1 MSAKPFRY
9 PVWVRGDL
17 DGFFGLMVD
26 NLVQVLTIIALCTFV
41 CGLPHELIFTRML
54 PGVAISLLIGNIFYG
69 LQAHYVAR
77 KYRRPETT
85 ALPYG
90 INTPSVF
97 AFALFVMAPV
107 YNMYEPALG
116 RAAAGEL
123 AWKAGLLACLVSGII
138 EFFGAFVAEKLRQ
151 VTPRAALLGVL
162 AGLAIAFIASD
173 FAFRIYTKP
182 LVGLLPLGIL
192 LLAYFG
198 RFRFP
203 LGLPGGLLVI
213 VFGTGI
219 AWGTSALGVDWF
231 GGVKMSAAALGDAL
245 GRSAESGSIDF
256 SNIHWIQPI
265 FCGSEIYSVLSQT
278 ELLLPFLTVSI
289 PMGVLNALGS
299 LQNIESAEAAGD
311 KYATAP
317 SLAVNGL
324 GTIAAGLFG
333 SCFPTTIYIGHPAW
347 KSMGAK
353 AGYSILN
360 GLFFTLLFLF
370 GCGTFLEKLI
380 PIEAGAAI
388 VMYIGII
395 ITAQA
400 FQATPR
406 AHAPAVA
413 IALFPALAAVLATNL
428 PLFLGDAHATTT
440 IAEMVT
446 QCSPGSNVPALPG
459 ILALFGANAGW
470 LVTALILTAIGVA
483 LIEKRY
489 KAAAIWSGTATV
501 LTLIGLLHSYR
512 VEGNVIREF
521 FIWQRTPAAVVEA
534 EPTATAPAETAAT
547 MPTDEAPENA
557 LAEAPL
563 ASATTQPATPTFAYR
578 AYPMTVGYALA
589 TLIFALA
596 AANVRK
602 KSAAAAATPEDRGPP
617 LEPSPPP
624 LEPDQPPPHDL
635 T

>member
-1 MSAKPFRY
+1 MPESRFRY

-26 NLVQVLTIIALCTFV
+26 NLVQVLLIIALCTHV
-41 CGLPHELIFTRML
+41 AGLPAELIYSRIL
-54 PGVAISLLIGNIFYG
+54 PGVAISLLIGNLFYG
-69 LQAHYVAR
+69 FQAHYIAR
-77 KYRRPETT
+77 KYRRADTT

-90 INTPSVF
+90 INTPSVI
-97 AFALFVMAPV
+97 AFAYFIMAPV
-107 YNMYEPALG
+107 YQRTGDPD
-116 RAAAGEL
+116 L
-123 AWKAGLLACLVSGII
+123 AWMAGLLACLVSGVI
-138 EFFGAFVAEKLRQ
+138 EFVGAFFAERLRR

-162 AGLAIAFIASD
+162 AGLALAFIASD
-173 FAFRIYTKP
+173 FAFRIYTNP

-198 RFRFP
+198 RLRFP
-203 LGLPGGLLVI
+203 WGVPGGFLVI
-213 VFGTGI
+213 VFGTAI
-219 AWGTSALGVDWF
+219 AWVTSALGIDWF
-231 GGVKMSAAALGDAL
+231 GGVKMSGPAL
-245 GRSAESGSIDF
+245 SASLDQVR
-256 SNIHWIQPI
+256 WIQPL
-265 FCGSEIYSVLSQT
+265 FCGNEILSVLSRT
-278 ELLLPFLTVSI
+278 ELLVPFLTVSI
-289 PMGVLNALGS
+289 PMGVINALGS
-299 LQNIESAEAAGD
+299 LQNIESAEAGGD

-395 ITAQA
+395 MTSQA

-406 AHAPAVA
+406 EHAPAVS
-413 IALFPALAAVLATNL
+413 IALFPALAAILAVKFQGFLVDAGATVGL
-428 PLFLGDAHATTT
+428 P
-440 IAEMVT
+440 EMVT
-446 QCSPGSNVPALPG
+446 SDNPALRLPELPG

-470 LVTALILTAIGVA
+470 LVSALILTAIGVA

-489 KAAAIWSGTATV
+489 KVAAIWSAAATI

-512 VEGNVIREF
+512 VEHRPRPEADIVREC
-521 FIWQRTPAAVVEA
+521 FIWQWWGEDQPAAQAPGDPPTTAPADVPAAVSAQPDAPTTVA
-534 EPTATAPAETAAT
+534 ESQPAST
-547 MPTDEAPENA
+547 
-557 LAEAPL
+557 
-563 ASATTQPATPTFAYR
+563 TTQPVATVFNYR
-578 AYPMTVGYALA
+578 AYPLAVGYALA
-589 TLIFALA
+589 TLIFGLA
-596 AANVRK
+596 AWREEK
-602 KSAAAAATPEDRGPP
+602 KTAVAPVPESTSASIARTPPTPLKPPSSPGAA
-617 LEPSPPP
+617 PPP
-624 LEPDQPPPHDL
+624 SES
-635 T
+635 

>member
-1 MSAKPFRY
+1 MSNERFRY
-9 PVWVRGDL
+9 PIWVRGDL

-26 NLVQVLTIIALCTFV
+26 NLVQVLLIIGLCTHV
-41 CGLPHELIFTRML
+41 AGLPSDLIFTRIL
-54 PGVAISLLIGNIFYG
+54 PGVAISLLIGNLFYG
-69 LQAHYVAR
+69 FQAHYIAR
-77 KYRRPETT
+77 KYRKADTT

-90 INTPSVF
+90 INTPSVIAYAYF
-97 AFALFVMAPV
+97 IMGPV
-107 YNMYEPALG
+107 YQRTGDPD
-116 RAAAGEL
+116 L
-123 AWKAGLLACLVSGII
+123 AWMAGLLACLVSGVI
-138 EFFGAFVAEKLRQ
+138 EFVGAFFAERLRR

-203 LGLPGGLLVI
+203 LGLPGGLLVV
-213 VFGTGI
+213 VFGTVI
-219 AWGTSALGVDWF
+219 AWGTSALGIDWF
-231 GGVKMSAAALGDAL
+231 GGVRMSGQDL
-245 GRSAESGSIDF
+245 RGSLDQVR
-256 SNIHWIQPI
+256 WIQPL
-265 FCGSEIYSVLSQT
+265 FCGSEILSVLTRS
-278 ELLLPFLTVSI
+278 ELLVPFLTVSI
-289 PMGVLNALGS
+289 PMGVINALGS

-311 KYATAP
+311 RYATAP

-395 ITAQA
+395 MTAQA

-406 AHAPAVA
+406 EHAPAVS
-413 IALFPALAAVLATNL
+413 IALFPALAAILAVKFQGFLVDSGAVVGL
-428 PLFLGDAHATTT
+428 P
-440 IAEMVT
+440 EMVT
-446 QCSPGSNVPALPG
+446 SDNPALRLPELPG

-470 LVTALILTAIGVA
+470 MVSALILTAIGVA

-489 KAAAIWSGTATV
+489 KVAAIWSAAATV

-512 VEGNVIREF
+512 VEYRPRPEGDIVREC
-521 FIWQRTPAAVVEA
+521 FIWQWREETVAATQPAGSALASALVEGQPIATEEDSSTSTSLAPTP
-534 EPTATAPAETAAT
+534 PATAAT
-547 MPTDEAPENA
+547 EPSLTVFN
-557 LAEAPL
+557 
-563 ASATTQPATPTFAYR
+563 YR
-578 AYPMTVGYALA
+578 AYPLAVGYALA
-589 TLIFALA
+589 TLVFALA
-596 AANVRK
+596 AWREK
-602 KSAAAAATPEDRGPP
+602 GKSGAVAPMPAGPATPTRRSALTE
-617 LEPSPPP
+617 EPSIPLVGDETPP
-624 LEPDQPPPHDL
+624 DG
-635 T
+635 TA

>member
-1 MSAKPFRY
+1 MPEARFRY
-9 PVWVRGDL
+9 PIWVRGDL

-26 NLVQVLTIIALCTFV
+26 NLVQVLTIIALSMFV
-41 CGLPHELIFTRML
+41 CGLPPELIFTRML
-54 PGVAISLLIGNIFYG
+54 PGVAISLLIGNLFYG
-69 LQAHYVAR
+69 IQAHYIAR
-77 KYRRPETT
+77 RNRDPNTT

-97 AFALFVMAPV
+97 AFALFVMGPAYRMYAPT
-107 YNMYEPALG
+107 LG
-116 RAAAGEL
+116 PEAAADL
-123 AWKAGLLACLVSGII
+123 AWKAGLLACLVSGVI
-138 EFFGAFVAEKLRQ
+138 EFLGAFFAEKLRR

-162 AGLAIAFIASD
+162 AAVGVAFIASD
-173 FAFRIYTKP
+173 FAFRIYTRP

-198 RFRFP
+198 RYRFP
-203 LGLPGGLLVI
+203 FGLPGGLLVI
-213 VFGTGI
+213 GFGTII
-219 AWGTSALGVDWF
+219 AWTTSAAGVDWF
-231 GGVKMSAAALGDAL
+231 GGVAMSAERLRASLDK
-245 GRSAESGSIDF
+245 
-256 SNIHWIQPI
+256 IHFIMPV
-265 FCGSEIYSVLSQT
+265 FCGREVWAVLMEPT
-278 ELLLPFLTVSI
+278 LLVPFLTVSV
-289 PMGVLNALGS
+289 PMGLLNVLGS

-311 KYATAP
+311 RYPTAP

-370 GCGTFLEKLI
+370 GCGTLLKELI

-413 IALFPALAAVLATNL
+413 IALFPALAALLATNL
-428 PLFLGDAHATTT
+428 PLFLADAGATTT
-440 IAEMVT
+440 VAEMVRNCDPT
-446 QCSPGSNVPALPG
+446 SKVPALPG
-459 ILALFGANAGW
+459 MLALFGANAGW
-470 LVTALILTAIGVA
+470 MISALILTAMGVA
-483 LIEKRY
+483 FIEKRY
-489 KAAAIWSGTATV
+489 KTAAIWSGVAAV
-501 LTLIGLLHSYR
+501 LTIIGLLHSYR

-521 FIWQRTPAAVVEA
+521 FIWQGWGQSADAAAGPV
-534 EPTATAPAETAAT
+534 TIT
-547 MPTDEAPENA
+547 
-557 LAEAPL
+557 
-563 ASATTQPATPTFAYR
+563 YR
-578 AYPMTVGYALA
+578 AFPIAIGY
-589 TLIFALA
+589 
-596 AANVRK
+596 
-602 KSAAAAATPEDRGPP
+602 AAATVLFALVAWRSGRRPEPVIEPTPVSESTGRPP
-617 LEPSPPP
+617 DEPAATSPAASGNA
-624 LEPDQPPPHDL
+624 DAL